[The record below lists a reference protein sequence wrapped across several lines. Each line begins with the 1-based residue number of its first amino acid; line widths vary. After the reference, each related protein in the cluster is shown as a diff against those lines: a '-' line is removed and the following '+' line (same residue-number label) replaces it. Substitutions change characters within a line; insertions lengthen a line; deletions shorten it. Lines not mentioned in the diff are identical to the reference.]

1 MSEIAMRK
9 WIAKAAIGHRD
20 EYGRQL
26 YRVMQESSPKPTT
39 RILTAVGKKGLFSKE
54 EAQLIASMPVL
65 HGQVLPML
73 AEQVLTMKDAL
84 MEITAITTAEGT
96 EAEDMAAQIQGAIRK
111 TIEMQNN
118 LSETSQKGQG
128 AQDLARDI
136 VQSLGITNTSNKDQN
151 LAKQVQILREALS
164 DNLQA
169 WEGEEESVREEH
181 AELIDETRAA
191 LEATKED
198 E

>member
-1 MSEIAMRK
+1 MSEIATRK
-9 WIAKAAIGHRD
+9 WIAKAAIGHRG
-20 EYGRQL
+20 ERGEQL

-84 MEITAITTAEGT
+84 MEIAAITTAEGT
-96 EAEDMAAQIQGAIRK
+96 EAEDMAAQIQGTIRK
-111 TIEMQNN
+111 AINMQSN
-118 LSETSQKGQG
+118 LSETPQRGQG

-136 VQSLGITNTSNKDQN
+136 VRSLGITNASDKEHT
-151 LAKQVQILREALS
+151 QILRKALS
-164 DNLQA
+164 GLCDSQLT
-169 WEGEEESVREEH
+169 SRDRED
-181 AELIDETRAA
+181 AITRGLAA

>member
-1 MSEIAMRK
+1 MEIA
-9 WIAKAAIGHRD
+9 
-20 EYGRQL
+20 
-26 YRVMQESSPKPTT
+26 
-39 RILTAVGKKGLFSKE
+39 
-54 EAQLIASMPVL
+54 
-65 HGQVLPML
+65 
-73 AEQVLTMKDAL
+73 
-84 MEITAITTAEGT
+84 AITTAEGT
-96 EAEDMAAQIQGAIRK
+96 EAEDMATQIQGTIRK
-111 TIEMQNN
+111 AINMQSN
-118 LSETSQKGQG
+118 LSEAPQRGQG

-136 VQSLGITNTSNKDQN
+136 VRSLGVTNASDKDQN

>member
-26 YRVMQESSPKPTT
+26 YRVMQESCPKPTT
-39 RILTAVGKKGLFSKE
+39 RILSAIGKKGLFSKE
-54 EAQLIASMPVL
+54 EAELIASMPVL

-73 AEQVLTMKDAL
+73 ADQVLTMKSAL
-84 MEITAITTAEGT
+84 MEIAAITTAEGT
-96 EAEDMAAQIQGAIRK
+96 EAEDMAAQIQGTIRK
-111 TIEMQNN
+111 AINMQSN
-118 LSETSQKGQG
+118 LSETPQRGQG

-136 VQSLGITNTSNKDQN
+136 LRSLGITSASDKDQN

>member
-1 MSEIAMRK
+1 MSEIATRK
-9 WIAKAAIGHRD
+9 WIAKAAIGNRD

-73 AEQVLTMKDAL
+73 ADQVLTMKDAL
-84 MEITAITTAEGT
+84 MEIAAITTAEGT
-96 EAEDMAAQIQGAIRK
+96 EAEDMAAQIQGTIRK
-111 TIEMQNN
+111 AISIQSN
-118 LSETSQKGQG
+118 LSETPQRGQG

-136 VQSLGITNTSNKDQN
+136 AQSLGIGNTSDKEQN
-151 LAKQVQILREALS
+151 LAKQVRILREALARLCDS
-164 DNLQA
+164 QMSSRD
-169 WEGEEESVREEH
+169 RE
-181 AELIDETRAA
+181 AAISTGLAA

>member
-1 MSEIAMRK
+1 MREIAMRK
-9 WIAKAAIGHRD
+9 WIAKAAIGDRD

-26 YRVMQESSPKPTT
+26 YRVMQESRPKPTT
-39 RILTAVGKKGLFSKE
+39 RILSAIGKNGLFSKE
-54 EAQLIASMPVL
+54 EAELIASMPVL

-73 AEQVLTMKDAL
+73 ADQVLTMKSTL
-84 MEITAITTAEGT
+84 MEIAAITTAEGT
-96 EAEDMAAQIQGAIRK
+96 EAEDMAAQIQGTIREAIS
-111 TIEMQNN
+111 MQSN
-118 LSETSQKGQG
+118 LSETPQRGQG

-136 VQSLGITNTSNKDQN
+136 LRSLGITNASDKDQN

>member
-1 MSEIAMRK
+1 MGMSAATRASGFSPLMPGYRNLLGSYIA
-9 WIAKAAIGHRD
+9 A
-20 EYGRQL
+20 
-26 YRVMQESSPKPTT
+26 
-39 RILTAVGKKGLFSKE
+39 
-54 EAQLIASMPVL
+54 
-65 HGQVLPML
+65 
-73 AEQVLTMKDAL
+73 
-84 MEITAITTAEGT
+84 AEGT
-96 EAEDMAAQIQGAIRK
+96 EAEDMTAQIQGTIRK
-111 TIEMQNN
+111 AISMQSN
-118 LSETSQKGQG
+118 LSETPQKGQG

-136 VQSLGITNTSNKDQN
+136 LRSLGITSASDKDQN

>member
-73 AEQVLTMKDAL
+73 ADQVLAMRSTL
-84 MEITAITTAEGT
+84 IEITAITTAEGT
-96 EAEDMAAQIQGAIRK
+96 EAEDMAAQIQGAIQK

-118 LSETSQKGQG
+118 LSETPQKGQG

-136 VQSLGITNTSNKDQN
+136 VRSLGIETPSENR
-151 LAKQVQILREALS
+151 VQILRKALS
-164 DNLQA
+164 RVIAGLQHANEGYSEDNF
-169 WEGEEESVREEH
+169 G
-181 AELIDETRAA
+181 DEIRAGLAA